1 MFKTPENTSGNTSPS
16 STVRDSDL
24 TPPCTT
30 MDISELRT
38 PEESGMVVNWKEIIK
53 VYFGVAVSATH

>member
-1 MFKTPENTSGNTSPS
+1 
-16 STVRDSDL
+16 
-24 TPPCTT
+24 